1 MVKLFLQGVIV
12 ALGAATASAQGPKV
26 SANEIVARIRERAGV
41 AAPDNTVDTFKAGD
55 PNAAV
60 TGVAVTMMST
70 LDVLKEA
77 SRRGLNFV
85 ITHEPTFYNHRDTT
99 AILEGENDVVLAAK
113 EKFIKDHGLVIWRFH
128 DTPHMMS
135 PDMIRAGMV
144 RALGWKQTDSSSTI
158 YQIEPTTGRALA
170 EFLGA
175 RLNAKAI
182 RISGE
187 PSAKISRVA
196 FTQGFS
202 GFAGNRHAIQQN
214 VDALVMGEDY
224 EWESIEYAKDAITE
238 GRIKALIVLGHVPS
252 EQEGMR
258 EVTRWLGTFI
268 KGVPVQ
274 FVPTP
279 DPFSPAKN

>member
-1 MVKLFLQGVIV
+1 MIKNLLRVVIV
-12 ALGAATASAQGPKV
+12 VLGARTALAQVPKPT
-26 SANEIVARIRERAGV
+26 ANEIVSRIREHAHV
-41 AAPDNTVDTFKAGD
+41 AAPENTVDTFKAGD

-60 TGVAVTMMST
+60 TGIAVTMMST

-85 ITHEPTFYNHRDTT
+85 VTHEPTFYNHRDTT
-99 AILEGENDVVLAAK
+99 AILEGENDQVLAEK

-135 PDMIRAGMV
+135 PDMITAGMV
-144 RALGWKQTDSSSTI
+144 RALGWKQSDSSTI
-158 YQIEPTTGRALA
+158 YQIQTATVRELAAL
-170 EFLGA
+170 LGA
-175 RLNAKAI
+175 RLGAKAI
-182 RISGE
+182 RISGD
-187 PSAKISRVA
+187 PSAKVSRVA

-202 GFAGNRHAIQQN
+202 GFEGNRHAIQQN

-258 EVTRWLGTFI
+258 EVARWLGTFI
-268 KGVPVQ
+268 KDVPVQ

-279 DPFSPAKN
+279 DPFSPVKN

>member
-1 MVKLFLQGVIV
+1 MIKLFLQAVIV
-12 ALGAATASAQGPKV
+12 ALGAATASAQAPKV
-26 SANEIVARIRERAGV
+26 TASEIVARIRERAGI

-55 PNAAV
+55 PNTAV
-60 TGVAVTMMST
+60 TGIAVTMMST

-99 AILEGENDVVLAAK
+99 AILEGENDAVLAAK

-135 PDMIRAGMV
+135 PDMIRTGMV
-144 RALGWKQTDSSSTI
+144 RALGWKQSDSSKI
-158 YQIEPTTGRALA
+158 YQIEPPLA
-170 EFLGA
+170 ARSLFLGA

-224 EWESIEYAKDAITE
+224 EWESIEYAKDALTE
-238 GRIKALIVLGHVPS
+238 GRIKVLIVLGHVPS

-258 EVTRWLGTFI
+258 EVTRWLGTFV
-268 KGVPVQ
+268 KDVPVQ